1 MLWIRIVLSAV
12 PNKSGGGSEVRPNI
26 LGRSVLDGCE
36 FLGGIFDREVGMK
49 NKGDC
54 MKQSFKFEKVEIP
67 MSDFLAS
74 QKTHGRYD
82 DMLDEINKMVADKA
96 IRVGITGLKD
106 NEVKSMKYSMKNA
119 WKRLKH
125 KGELVVFPK
134 DNSMFVW
141 KRFSK

>member
-1 MLWIRIVLSAV
+1 
-12 PNKSGGGSEVRPNI
+12 
-26 LGRSVLDGCE
+26 
-36 FLGGIFDREVGMK
+36 
-49 NKGDC
+49 

-96 IRVGITGLKD
+96 IKVDITGLKD
-106 NEVKSMKYSMKNA
+106 TEAKSMKTSMKNA